1 MKVEKSVGMH
11 SHAFERPRKCQ
22 IVSDP
27 KSRNASHIWLTL
39 KRTQICHTE
48 ATQIWEKNVLHN
60 SYNVFYRWLK
70 FLKIWISKSVLCI
83 FFYFLYLISFSVFYI
98 SYIFLFFLF
107 FTVHI
112 SSNNKALFCVGGLY
126 AIKTHNFFLEIV
138 KYK

>member
-1 MKVEKSVGMH
+1 MQMDKNDMKVEKSVGMH

-48 ATQIWEKNVLHN
+48 ASQIWEKNVLHN

-83 FFYFLYLISFSVFYI
+83 FFYFLY
-98 SYIFLFFLF
+98 YIFFCFLYLLYFPIFSIFYCSYLF
-107 FTVHI
+107 
-112 SSNNKALFCVGGLY
+112 KQ
-126 AIKTHNFFLEIV
+126 
-138 KYK
+138 